1 MSQQD
6 RCEANASGRLAYAI
20 VQEADVENAMCGCRR
35 CARQLGFSE
44 SVVFMVATALVEL
57 ARNMLYHAGGG
68 TMTINECSRASR
80 WGIELVAID
89 HGPGISDVALA
100 MQDHFSTRGT
110 LGIGLPAVKRMMDS
124 MDIETVV
131 GQGTTVRAC
140 KWL

>member
-1 MSQQD
+1 VKLPSAG
-6 RCEANASGRLAYAI
+6 EAEAGGRLEYAI
-20 VQEADVENAMCGCRR
+20 AQEEDVENAMRGCRR
-35 CARQLGFSE
+35 YARMMGFSE
-44 SVVFMVATALVEL
+44 SMVFMVATALVEL

-68 TMTINECSRASR
+68 AITVASR
-80 WGIELVAID
+80 YSGERRGIELVASD
-89 HGPGISDVALA
+89 HGPGIVDVTLA

-124 MDIETVV
+124 IDIETVV